1 MKIRVTTEGK
11 SVMVDMEPKLADKV
25 FKALV
30 LQLLQA
36 GGIENSFL
44 RHTLYSQWKSH
55 LNPRQDQKRIV
66 KNWMGCTSTKVF
78 SIRYVRNAETSEDFA
93 ARKRL
98 KGFTVLSAGQTSH
111 LRKNYCPYM

>member
-36 GGIENSFL
+36 GGGIESSLL
-44 RHTLYSQWKSH
+44 RHTLQS
-55 LNPRQDQKRIV
+55 
-66 KNWMGCTSTKVF
+66 
-78 SIRYVRNAETSEDFA
+78 
-93 ARKRL
+93 
-98 KGFTVLSAGQTSH
+98 
-111 LRKNYCPYM
+111 

>member
-1 MKIRVTTEGK
+1 MKIRVSTEGK
-11 SVMVDMEPKLADKV
+11 SVMVDMEPKFADKV

-78 SIRYVRNAETSEDFA
+78 SIRYARNVEISGGFA

-98 KGFTVLSAGQTSH
+98 KGRTALNVGQTSH

>member
-36 GGIENSFL
+36 GGGIESSLL
-44 RHTLYSQWKSH
+44 RHTLQSQWRSC
-55 LNPRQDQKRIV
+55 RQCPTLTAHIL
-66 KNWMGCTSTKVF
+66 CT
-78 SIRYVRNAETSEDFA
+78 
-93 ARKRL
+93 
-98 KGFTVLSAGQTSH
+98 FT
-111 LRKNYCPYM
+111 